1 MRFGSDYCCAYVDL
15 KSDSDQMKGYFC
27 SLKQYAVQDYDLG
40 GYKGKITCSWATV
53 KESSIGIVIAIAM
66 IMGGMLWKP

>member
-1 MRFGSDYCCAYVDL
+1 
-15 KSDSDQMKGYFC
+15 MKGYFC

-66 IMGGMLWKP
+66 IMGGML